1 MCLCH
6 SITPAFLSLC
16 CVKNVQLFSLV
27 KRPDVN
33 YLKIKLKIHLLIE
46 LKIYVHMYDPLLTI
60 QSFENFV

>member
-46 LKIYVHMYDPLLTI
+46 LKIYAHDPLLTI
-60 QSFENFV
+60 QSFEHFV

>member
-33 YLKIKLKIHLLIE
+33 YLKIKLKILLIE
-46 LKIYVHMYDPLLTI
+46 LKMDAHDPLLII